1 MENPGEIAK
10 ILIIDDSRFVRLA
23 NQRAPTHSGH
33 HTISAEDGE
42 LGLEI
47 GRDRHADVILLDM
60 MLPQLAG
67 RDVLRALKRDARNLV
82 SAWIAN

>member
-1 MENPGEIAK
+1 MENPGEIVN

-23 NQRAPTHSGH
+23 NQRALTHAGH
-33 HTISAEDGE
+33 HTISSEDGE

-47 GRDRHADVILLDM
+47 ARERHPDVILLDM
-60 MLPQLAG
+60 MLPKLSG
-67 RDVLRALKRDARNLV
+67 PDVLRALKRDARNLV